1 MAHEEED
8 WFHGL
13 LPREDLAILLR
24 NPGDYL
30 LRISQVKPTE
40 ERKLILSL
48 AYINDKKS
56 ALSDV
61 AGHSAGLKRNT
72 APPPQQP
79 PPPPPHH
86 PPGGLSGEARD
97 GIKRRKHKKRAGGSM
112 EGGRAD
118 RPRPPAQPDATATT
132 MAGANTTTA
141 AVPTVI
147 RNLTTTAT
155 TATTLNTVHTQ
166 MEEPRVALGH
176 YIIVKEKDPPN
187 HYTIDNTLKGET
199 VRDLVENYRT
209 RRIPLK
215 KEVPNTL
222 LVTPVTRAPWELRH
236 EHVKTE
242 TKLGEG
248 AFGDVYSGKLKMHD
262 GAEIEVAVKLAH
274 SQAMDKEKI
283 KELMKEARLMR
294 NFAHP
299 NVVRIYGVA
308 VEKEPLMIV
317 MELVDGNALDKF
329 LKLNGDKLERVDKLA
344 MILDAAWG
352 IEYLHHK
359 KIIHRDI
366 ASRNCLVANSL
377 FGRLVK
383 ISDFGLSREGD
394 EYCLK
399 KARKIAIKWLSP
411 ETLTTFIFTRR
422 SDVWAYGVLIWEIY
436 ANGEEPYPGV
446 SVPASKQM
454 VLSGQRPVFPEGT
467 PPEVVSLVTADIW
480 EVNVEKRITMTA
492 IALKLEALTQRS
504 PPDQQNSVRKCAA
517 TAPSPANGPL
527 HPAHPVPHQQ
537 LRQAPTK
544 FLPNPPHPEKNARHK
559 ATRAPKQ
566 PANPAI
572 ANSGHRHK

>member
-1 MAHEEED
+1 MAHEDED

-48 AYINDKKS
+48 AYINDKK
-56 ALSDV
+56 
-61 AGHSAGLKRNT
+61 
-72 APPPQQP
+72 
-79 PPPPPHH
+79 
-86 PPGGLSGEARD
+86 
-97 GIKRRKHKKRAGGSM
+97 
-112 EGGRAD
+112 
-118 RPRPPAQPDATATT
+118 TT
-132 MAGANTTTA
+132 
-141 AVPTVI
+141 
-147 RNLTTTAT
+147 
-155 TATTLNTVHTQ
+155 
-166 MEEPRVALGH
+166 LGH

-199 VRDLVENYRT
+199 
-209 RRIPLK
+209 
-215 KEVPNTL
+215 VPNTL

-262 GAEIEVAVKLAH
+262 GAEIEVAIKLAH

-308 VEKEPLMIV
+308 VLREPVMIV

-344 MILDAAWG
+344 MIL
-352 IEYLHHK
+352 
-359 KIIHRDI
+359 
-366 ASRNCLVANSL
+366 
-377 FGRLVK
+377 
-383 ISDFGLSREGD
+383 
-394 EYCLK
+394 
-399 KARKIAIKWLSP
+399 WLSP

-446 SVPASKQM
+446 SVAATKQM

-492 IALKLEALTQRS
+492 IALKLEALTQRG

-517 TAPSPANGPL
+517 TPANGPL

-537 LRQAPTK
+537 VRQAPTK
-544 FLPNPPHPEKNARHK
+544 FIPERISRRSGRAKKNASG
-559 ATRAPKQ
+559 
-566 PANPAI
+566 
-572 ANSGHRHK
+572 SGHRHK